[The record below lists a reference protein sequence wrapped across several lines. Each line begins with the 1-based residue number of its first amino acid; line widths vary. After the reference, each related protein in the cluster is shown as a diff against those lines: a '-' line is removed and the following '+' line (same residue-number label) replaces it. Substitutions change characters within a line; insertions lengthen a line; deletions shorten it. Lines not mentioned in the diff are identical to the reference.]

1 MFSRILAGTTNKIIE
16 FPIYDSSSSVGAL
29 LSNLTYNSSGLVA
42 FYDIWGSA
50 GSSNS
55 ISLNTMTK
63 GTYTPSGF
71 IAVDGTNMPGVY
83 QLGIPNIVLAPGA
96 QGATI
101 QLKGASNMVPVTIGL
116 ELTSVTDYPANITQI
131 SGSNVSTST
140 AQLGVNVV
148 NINGVSQTGRDIGS
162 SVVVGTNNDKI
173 GYSLSSNQTFN
184 NTGNIIGNLS
194 GSVTNVLSGVVVTT
208 NNDKINYNLAT
219 PPPTAIQVRQEMDSH
234 STQLSGIVSSVNS
247 LHNTS
252 TTDIFNQTTLALNTT
267 IPVNPNLDS
276 IFYYFNNI
284 TELPNLT
291 NAMLTQSELAL
302 TNYDPPTNAELTSA
316 VYPLATSGMVSAV
329 ASNVSSIKLKTDNL
343 PSGITKNIALNNFT
357 FLMRNSIDHVSGKTG
372 LTVNGQIKKDAGS
385 FNNLTNTPVEVAY
398 GLYVVNL
405 TSTEMNADILT
416 LRFSATGADDTIME
430 IKTVS

>member
-1 MFSRILAGTTNKIIE
+1 MFSRILAGTTSKIIE

-247 LHNTS
+247 LHNIS
-252 TTDIFNQTTLALNTT
+252 TTDVLNQ
-267 IPVNPNLDS
+267 
-276 IFYYFNNI
+276 
-284 TELPNLT
+284 
-291 NAMLTQSELAL
+291 
-302 TNYDPPTNAELTSA
+302 
-316 VYPLATSGMVSAV
+316 V
-329 ASNVSSIKLKTDNL
+329 AS
-343 PSGITKNIALNNFT
+343 ALST
-357 FLMRNSIDHVSGKTG
+357 
-372 LTVNGQIKKDAGS
+372 
-385 FNNLTNTPVEVAY
+385 Y
-398 GLYVVNL
+398 G
-405 TSTEMNADILT
+405 TST
-416 LRFSATGADDTIME
+416 ATEVSEVGSTATA
-430 IKTVS
+430 IKTVTDKISTMIETTQGVSDFTINALKNAPIGATSFAV